1 MSAVLIALSLFGCAG
16 GDSGLQTFELIA
28 PKEFGDVRAARGSLS
43 VALPTALQAL
53 DSERVVVQ
61 PSPGVINYLG
71 GARWSDR
78 LPRIVQARIV
88 EAFENGKRI
97 RAVVRGGGQFR
108 SDFQLVTELREFG
121 VLVAGEPTALVD
133 ISARIVNE
141 RTGRVVA
148 AQVFSARAET
158 SSVDGP
164 SATAAINTAFG
175 IVLIDLVRWTSTKI

>member
-1 MSAVLIALSLFGCAG
+1 LLIALALTGCAG
-16 GDSGLQTFELIA
+16 GDSSLQTFELIA
-28 PKEFGDVRAARGSLS
+28 PKEYGDVRAARGTLS

-61 PSPGVINYLG
+61 PTPGVINYLG
-71 GARWSDR
+71 GARWADR

-108 SDFQLVTELREFG
+108 SDFQLATELREFG
-121 VLVAGEPTALVD
+121 VLVGNEPTALVE

-148 AQVFSARAET
+148 AEVFTARAET

-175 IVLIDLVRWTSTKI
+175 TVLIDLVRWTSTKI